1 MIGKIV
7 AGAMA
12 GSVLLAGMI
21 YWGTYNGFQRKDE
34 GINAGERKIASC
46 YQKRSDLFSNLEA
59 TVERVAKQEK
69 DIVIGNAEAR
79 SKAGAIRL
87 PDNATPEQVKQFME
101 AQQGMGSVMTRL
113 LAVAESVPQLA
124 TNVNFLKM
132 QKDLKDIETQ
142 CSILRNRYIQSVAAY
157 NASIRSFPSNM
168 VASYHGIQKREQIKF
183 DDEVKIKTSP
193 RVFGAK

>member
-1 MIGKIV
+1 MIGKII

-12 GSVLLAGMI
+12 GSVLIAGMV
-21 YWGTYNGFQRKDE
+21 YWGTYNGFQKKDE
-34 GINAGERKIASC
+34 LINADERKIASC
-46 YQKRSDLFSNLEA
+46 YKKRSDLFSNLEA

-69 DIVIGNAEAR
+69 DIVVGNAEAR
-79 SKAGAIRL
+79 SKAGSVRL
-87 PDNATPEQVKQFME
+87 PDNATPEQIKAFME

-113 LAVAESVPQLA
+113 LAVAESVPSLG
-124 TNVNFLKM
+124 TNINFLKM

-142 CSILRNRYIQSVAAY
+142 CSILRNHYIQHVAAY
-157 NASIRSFPSNM
+157 NASIRSFPSNL
-168 VASYHGIQKREQIKF
+168 VASYHDIKKREQIKF

>member
-1 MIGKIV
+1 MIGKII
-7 AGAMA
+7 AGVMA
-12 GSVLLAGMI
+12 GSVLLGGMI

-34 GINAGERKIASC
+34 NINADERKIASC

-79 SKAGAIRL
+79 SKAGSIRL
-87 PDNATPEQVKQFME
+87 PDNATPEQVKAFME

-113 LAVAESVPQLA
+113 LAVAESVPSLG

-142 CSILRNRYIQSVAAY
+142 CSILRNRYIQDVAAY
-157 NASIRSFPSNM
+157 NASIRSFPSNV
-168 VASYHGIQKREQIKF
+168 VANFHDIKKRDQIKF